1 MVSPETPRNFLET
14 PRCLPCRAVQ
24 PSKSGHA
31 FLSSGTRPVDTFFT
45 HEWAAFDLKPGASK
59 VRRSPCCCL
68 LLFMLLLLQLL
79 LLLLLLLVLV
89 LVLVLLMLMLLVLV
103 LLRLRSRLR
112 LCNRPRRRR
121 RPMRRRRTALQQRTT
136 PAAAC

>member
-89 LVLVLLMLMLLVLV
+89 LVLVLV